1 MFLFVFDYLG
11 EPHCAACNE
20 SSIGDNQNFY
30 EDLARIVIGHYFK
43 AHRISIGKSC
53 VLNIVKIYEVVKVST
68 SNEDFDGCLKY
79 TIKNLDIVRDGI

>member
-20 SSIGDNQNFY
+20 STIGDNQNFY
-30 EDLARIVIGHYFK
+30 EDLARIVIRHYFK
-43 AHRISIGKSC
+43 AHRMSIGGSC
-53 VLNIVKIYEVVKVST
+53 VLDIIKIYEIEKVST
-68 SNEDFDGCLKY
+68 SNDDFDRCLKY

>member
-20 SSIGDNQNFY
+20 STIGDNQNFY

-43 AHRISIGKSC
+43 AHRISIGGSC
-53 VLNIVKIYEVVKVST
+53 VLDIIKIYEIEKVST
-68 SNEDFDGCLKY
+68 SNDDFDRCLKY